1 MNIYTITFLPD
12 HKTLEIEAG
21 ATLLE
26 AQRRAGYLPDAPC
39 GGRGKC
45 GKCTVEIIEG
55 AAPGPQKSC
64 SFYIENN
71 LTVRLPEQVAKNQ
84 ILAEGSSRTVETAP
98 WLPEKLKSAPQVY
111 LAAVDLGTTTI
122 AAYLLDAQDGH
133 TAAVSSCLNPQ
144 APYGADVINRCE
156 YALDGGG
163 DALADSVRQSINQLV
178 QEMSKEIDISPEQ
191 IAGISL
197 VGNSCMQHLFL
208 HWPVNS
214 LTAAPYLPYSKEAVC
229 SLASEYGISIHPQ
242 GKIWVLPVI
251 ESFVGADT
259 LACIMATGLEERQKL
274 TLMIDIGTN
283 GELVLAKNGKLL
295 TCSTAAGPA
304 LEGAKISCGMRG
316 GTGAIDHVTLDENRN
331 LVYSI
336 IGGGEPEGICGSGLL
351 DLTACLLELG
361 IIDESGFMEEDYKI
375 SGRISLTKQDI
386 REIQLAKAAIAA
398 GIRIMCQIW
407 EVNLQDIEEV
417 LIAGAFGNYMN
428 PASACAIGL
437 LPMELSG
444 KVTLIGNA
452 AGEGA
457 KLAILNQEEFK
468 RSRKLASEVEFLELA
483 NRAEFQD
490 TFVDELSFEQEV

>member
-1 MNIYTITFLPD
+1 MNTYTITFLPD

-21 ATLLE
+21 TTLLE

-55 AAPGPQKSC
+55 AAPGSQKSC

-71 LTVRLPEQVAKNQ
+71 LTIRVPEQVAKNQ
-84 ILAEGSSRTVETAP
+84 ILAEGSSRTVVAAP
-98 WLPEKLKSAPQVY
+98 GLPEKLKSASQVY

-133 TAAVSSCLNPQ
+133 TVAVSSCLNPQ
-144 APYGADVINRCE
+144 SPYGADVINRCE

-163 DALADSVRQSINQLV
+163 DALAGSVRQSINQLV

-214 LTAAPYLPYSKEAVC
+214 LTAAPYLPYSKEDVC

-407 EVNLQDIEEV
+407 EVNLEDIEEV

-428 PASACAIGL
+428 PTSACAIGL